1 MILHIFIFCVK
12 GHCLL
17 KHIDFSVIIGSID
30 GGSHD
35 PCGFTNSV
43 V

>member
-1 MILHIFIFCVK
+1 MNLHIFVFCVK

-17 KHIDFSVIIGSID
+17 KHIDLCHIVGSSG

-35 PCGFTNSV
+35 HFGFTNDMV
-43 V
+43 

>member
-1 MILHIFIFCVK
+1 MNLHIFMFCVK

-17 KHIDFSVIIGSID
+17 KHIDFCLIVGSSG

-35 PCGFTNSV
+35 PCGFTNGMV
-43 V
+43 